1 MARIWLGFLTDN
13 RKKANRGL
21 IPLGTPIYILEKRS
35 MIERTKNTT
44 VETIFEKTKI
54 ISSCNSFLS
63 LSLSIVRKKRSKRDK
78 ILMKNNKN
86 EYLLY
91 GKIDCMKIFQSRCN
105 HDYFNEICQ
114 ELNICHILRD
124 QYDTLCY
131 LVKMIN
137 ICIY

>member
-1 MARIWLGFLTDN
+1 MDSSNWLVCANSLFLFSLMLYIRETIDN
-13 RKKANRGL
+13 RTNEKHNGRNNFWKK
-21 IPLGTPIYILEKRS
+21 
-35 MIERTKNTT
+35 
-44 VETIFEKTKI
+44 IF

-63 LSLSIVRKKRSKRDK
+63 LSIVRKKDQRGIKFSWRTTKW
-78 ILMKNNKN
+78 IFV
-86 EYLLY
+86 Y

-137 ICIY
+137 ICIYWYMSIDSWI